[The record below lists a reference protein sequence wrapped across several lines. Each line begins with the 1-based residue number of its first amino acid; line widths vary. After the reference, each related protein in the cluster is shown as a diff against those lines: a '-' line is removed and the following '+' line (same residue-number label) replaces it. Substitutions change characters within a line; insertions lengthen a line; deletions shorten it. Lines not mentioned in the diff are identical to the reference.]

1 MERESEAAVGCARAP
16 PSVRPGRHR
25 IGRGGCQDR
34 SGLRFC
40 GILLL
45 RKQTNVGET
54 PASARHLS
62 VETHMNHKGNQH
74 PPETISC
81 LWVVRPNSVTMI
93 RSMLMHAF
101 ASVCDRW
108 EVCALP
114 YLSIRDR
121 TEQLSLLID
130 EKRRDRRREKEMRTN
145 CASIDED
152 PGAPTPKLASQHPD
166 DYGIR
171 PTPTLARRGLSQRL
185 RLQSPPGLL
194 PRASSALPAGGPV
207 ASRIARCRLTKL
219 LSPQQCKPISGI
231 WTAVRVHRS
240 TVHRKAAAGASDLD
254 DP

>member
-1 MERESEAAVGCARAP
+1 M
-16 PSVRPGRHR
+16 
-25 IGRGGCQDR
+25 
-34 SGLRFC
+34 
-40 GILLL
+40 
-45 RKQTNVGET
+45 
-54 PASARHLS
+54 
-62 VETHMNHKGNQH
+62 
-74 PPETISC
+74 PEE
-81 LWVVRPNSVTMI
+81 
-93 RSMLMHAF
+93 
-101 ASVCDRW
+101 D
-108 EVCALP
+108 
-114 YLSIRDR
+114 
-121 TEQLSLLID
+121 
-130 EKRRDRRREKEMRTN
+130 K
-145 CASIDED
+145 IDED